1 MPKRAG
7 HLYEKMLSIRVA
19 SEAFDGAM
27 RDKKFKHRP
36 GSIAFM
42 LYHNRDYYI
51 AEVGR
56 ILETES
62 FKPKKPR
69 ESIRL
74 DAGSGKERHIQAPA
88 LFPDQIVHWCVMLV
102 LQDIFLKGMDT
113 WCCASV
119 KGRGT
124 LYAKNFI
131 ERTLD
136 NSQGITGRDAP
147 ERKYK
152 YCLKMDIRKFFEN
165 IDRRILIDKLE
176 SKIKDPKMI
185 KICSDIIYS
194 VPGQGL
200 PLGYYTSQWFA
211 NFYLQSFDHYLREVL
226 MPKYGVDFYIRYMD
240 DMLIM
245 GSNKRKLAQLKGEI
259 SQYLHDNLK
268 LELKNTTRIFSI
280 AECPIDYIGFRFSY
294 GKTVLRKNILHRA
307 RGANERLYN
316 GKFHIKELR
325 SSMAYNGWIQ
335 NTDTKQ
341 YRAQHM
347 QGSVY
352 LERKKIS
359 EFSKIERLETL
370 ASERYKRTIRIEED
384 IINLRQETEL
394 GDGVVLIR
402 HYPDRHDQVRV
413 VARSRYRFPDQD
425 EYEEEL
431 RKAAEEKANKKKK
444 KHKKKKHKPGETYRA
459 PAERYFAEEGMEEI
473 YARDYNQN
481 IKDYDIY
488 RDRQN
493 TKDDWYKAK

>member
-7 HLYEKMLSIRVA
+7 HLYEKMLSIRLVN
-19 SEAFDGAM
+19 EAFDGAM

-56 ILETES
+56 ILAEES

-88 LFPDQIVHWCVMLV
+88 LFPDQLVHWCIMLV

-165 IDRRILIDKLE
+165 IDRRILIEKLE
-176 SKIKDPKMI
+176 SKVKDPKII
-185 KICSDIIYS
+185 KICSDIIHS
-194 VPGQGL
+194 VPGKGL

-240 DMLIM
+240 DMLIL
-245 GSNKRKLAQLKGEI
+245 GSNKRKLMQLMAEI
-259 SQYLHDNLK
+259 SKYLNDNLK
-268 LELKNTTRIFSI
+268 LELKNTTRVFSI
-280 AECPIDYIGFRFSY
+280 ADCPIDYIGFKFSY
-294 GKTVLRKNILHRA
+294 GKTTLRKNILHRA
-307 RGANERLYN
+307 RNANETLYK

-341 YRAQHM
+341 YRQEHM

-359 EFSKIERLETL
+359 EFSKIERAELL
-370 ASERYKRTIRIEED
+370 ALDRYNRVLRIEED
-384 IINLRQETEL
+384 IRTLRQDTEL

-402 HYPDRHDQVRV
+402 HYSDRGDQVKV

-431 RKAAEEKANKKKK
+431 RIAEEEKINKKKK
-444 KHKKKKHKPGETYRA
+444 KKRKRKHKPGEDYRA
-459 PAERYFAEEGMEEI
+459 PADRYFAEEGRKDQ
-473 YARDYNQN
+473 YTKDYNFN
-481 IKDYDIY
+481 IKNYNETPV
-488 RDRQN
+488 N
-493 TKDDWYKAK
+493 T